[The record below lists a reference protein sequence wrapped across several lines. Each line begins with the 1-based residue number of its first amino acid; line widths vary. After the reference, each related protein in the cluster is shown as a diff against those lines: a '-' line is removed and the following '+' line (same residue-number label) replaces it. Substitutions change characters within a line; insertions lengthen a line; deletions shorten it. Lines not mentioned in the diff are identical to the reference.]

1 MSNGS
6 DPKSVETRDSEKSTK
21 EDDEDGMVFIFYF
34 FWVLPL
40 NLSLCIG
47 IRVRV
52 SYVGS
57 VVADWDRGEATEAS
71 SAPSRDEGEV
81 PSVASEVSEDAAL
94 PRRHGRGF
102 FLYQKSCLFS
112 EQKDVPSHFGEDS
125 DPNIDSDEQNQMRTS
140 EFLSKI

>member
-57 VVADWDRGEATEAS
+57 VVADWDRGEAAEAS
-71 SAPSRDEGEV
+71 SVPSRDEGEV

-102 FLYQKSCLFS
+102 FCTKR
-112 EQKDVPSHFGEDS
+112 VV
-125 DPNIDSDEQNQMRTS
+125 
-140 EFLSKI
+140 FLANRRMFRAISARIPILTLILMSRIK